1 METKRECRLLVKVND
16 FLFLCSSFVNDKNAF
31 LRLFLTLKPNIL
43 TLFTKVKILFTH
55 HSKCV
60 CISLAVMY
68 NVCTRGHHRCDEFY
82 CEMRISRFTFTEKLI
97 VVNFWKYFIDLYVTF
112 GFDKAAFLLDNCHP
126 FKCQWQRMTGIH
138 QTAHNNNKRYS
149 RTAHSDDAPFNT
161 TIISLPERHSKKIKI
176 ELSLWNA

>member
-1 METKRECRLLVKVND
+1 MYTWSPQMRWILLWD
-16 FLFLCSSFVNDKNAF
+16 A
-31 LRLFLTLKPNIL
+31 
-43 TLFTKVKILFTH
+43 
-55 HSKCV
+55 
-60 CISLAVMY
+60 Y
-68 NVCTRGHHRCDEFY
+68 
-82 CEMRISRFTFTEKLI
+82 FTEKLI

-161 TIISLPERHSKKIKI
+161 TIISLPERHLKKNQNWIISLKCIGILQENWYLKSRSKYLWHHLIFEHKI
-176 ELSLWNA
+176 EFH